1 MARKKKIDIVS
12 TPLQSVTIG
21 RTDKKKYGWIGTIIL
36 FILFILIIYFLPDI
50 QKAYKEYL
58 YNKAF
63 SNNTI
68 NNTVPNDKNLE
79 NNTTTE
85 NVTNEVIYDFNSD
98 NKIEINE
105 LSFTNI
111 KFDAG
116 NISFIINNNG
126 DIDINL
132 TENGY
137 FMKLYDE
144 NNSLQKIVKINENV
158 NSKSSKNFS
167 YKINITPTKYLIEQI
182 EEKDYDL
189 VMLNVDSEN
198 KSTLTCNNDIETL
211 TYYFQDDKLY
221 KLEDHIK
228 YSKANSDYDSMY
240 NKYYSYVISYN
251 IENGISTSISSNSSE
266 FAFSFSIDYNQ
277 FTKTIDN
284 IYYYKKD
291 ISPIKINYEMK
302 AMDFDCK

>member
-132 TENGY
+132 AENGY

-228 YSKANSDYDSMY
+228 YSKTNSDYESMY

-266 FAFSFSIDYNQ
+266 FAFSFLIDYNQ

>member
-68 NNTVPNDKNLE
+68 NNIVPNDQVLE

-85 NVTNEVIYDFNSD
+85 NITNEVIYDFNSD

-144 NNSLQKIVKINENV
+144 NNNLQKIVKINENV
-158 NSKSSKNFS
+158 NSKSSKSIS
-167 YKINITPTKYLIEQI
+167 YKLDIIPSKYLIAQI
-182 EEKDYDL
+182 NEEDYDL
-189 VMLNVDSEN
+189 IMLTVDSEN
-198 KSTLTCNNDIETL
+198 KSSLTCNNEIETL
-211 TYYFQDDKLY
+211 IYYFQNDKLY
-221 KLEDHIK
+221 RLEDHIK
-228 YSKANSDYDSMY
+228 YSKTNSDYDSMY

-284 IYYYKKD
+284 MYYYKKD

>member
-228 YSKANSDYDSMY
+228 YSKTNSDYDSMY

-266 FAFSFSIDYNQ
+266 FAFSFLIDYNQ

>member
-228 YSKANSDYDSMY
+228 YSKTNSDYESMY

-266 FAFSFSIDYNQ
+266 FAFSFLIDYNQ

>member
-221 KLEDHIK
+221 RLEDHIK
-228 YSKANSDYDSMY
+228 YSKTNSDYDSMY
-240 NKYYSYVISYN
+240 NKYYSYVVSYN

>member
-21 RTDKKKYGWIGTIIL
+21 RTDKKKYGWIGTVIL

-63 SNNTI
+63 NNNTI
-68 NNTVPNDKNLE
+68 NNTTPNDNNLE

-85 NVTNEVIYDFNSD
+85 NVTNEVIYDFNSE
-98 NKIEINE
+98 NKIEINK

-132 TENGY
+132 AENGY

-221 KLEDHIK
+221 RLEDHIK
-228 YSKANSDYDSMY
+228 YSKTNSDYDSMY

>member
-132 TENGY
+132 AENGY

-228 YSKANSDYDSMY
+228 YSKTNSDYDSMY

-266 FAFSFSIDYNQ
+266 FAFSFLIDYNQ